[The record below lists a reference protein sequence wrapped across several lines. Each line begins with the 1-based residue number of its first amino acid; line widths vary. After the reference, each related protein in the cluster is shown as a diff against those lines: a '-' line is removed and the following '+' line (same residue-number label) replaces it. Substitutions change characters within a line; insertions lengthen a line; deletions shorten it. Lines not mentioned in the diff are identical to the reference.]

1 MKKTLL
7 ALSIVFTSLLTL
19 TGCGARSSA
28 SNSGVIKI
36 GATSAPH
43 AEILEIVKPILA
55 EQNIELEI
63 QTIDDYQLLN
73 RALNDGEI
81 DVNFFQH
88 TPFLE
93 EQITS
98 GGYDIAE
105 FGKVHIEP
113 LGIYSDKISSLDE
126 IKDGATIAVPN
137 DESNEAR
144 ALALLHKHGLIKLDD
159 PANLSATIINI
170 VENPKN
176 ITFHEIDAA
185 MLARTLPDVDAAVIN
200 TNYALSAQLNPLE
213 DALALEESDS
223 PYANILA
230 VRSQDVDREELK
242 ALQAA
247 ITSDAVREFIE
258 TEYQGAVIPVF

>member
-7 ALSIVFTSLLTL
+7 ALCLGLTGLLTL
-19 TGCGARSSA
+19 TGCSVDNST
-28 SNSGVIKI
+28 SNSPVIKI
-36 GATSAPH
+36 GATSDPH
-43 AEILEIVKPILA
+43 ANILKVVKPILA
-55 EQNIELEI
+55 EQGIELDI
-63 QTIDDYQLLN
+63 QVIDDYQLLN

-81 DVNFFQH
+81 DANFFQH
-88 TPFLE
+88 VPFLE
-93 EQITS
+93 EQIAS
-98 GGYDIAE
+98 GGYDIVE

-113 LGIYSDKISSLDE
+113 LGVYSDKITTLEE

-137 DESNEAR
+137 DATNEAR
-144 ALALLHKHGLIKLDD
+144 ALALLHKYGVIKLDD
-159 PANLSATIINI
+159 PTNLSATVINI

-200 TNYALSAQLNPLE
+200 TNYALSASLNPLE

-230 VRSQDVDREELK
+230 IRSQDVERSELK

-247 ITSDAVREFIE
+247 ITSDTVREFIE